1 MFNKNSKE
9 DSDKEGE
16 FSLEQ
21 TKSSSIDYD
30 EAIKYIDQEKYE
42 KACAILEN
50 IIEIEPHNKEVQKKL
65 IEIYSILLKKYAQEK
80 KSDLVDQL
88 FEKLDNIRNIT
99 RRNL

>member
-1 MFNKNSKE
+1 MFNRKE
-9 DSDKEGE
+9 DCGKEE
-16 FSLEQ
+16 KSSSSQ

-30 EAIKYIDQEKYE
+30 EAIKYIDQEEYE
-42 KACAILEN
+42 KSCAIFEN

-88 FEKLDNIRNIT
+88 FEKLDDIRNIT